1 MDGGEKG
8 NKRERKGSDGVET
21 PSNKDGLTIEKG
33 AEGKG
38 AEGKGAEGKWAEGKW
53 AEGKWAEGKWAEGK
67 WAEGKRG

>member
-38 AEGKGAEGKWAEGKW
+38 AEGKGAEGKWAEGK
-53 AEGKWAEGKWAEGK
+53 
-67 WAEGKRG
+67 RG